1 MVDFARER
9 PINVKRLAKTL
20 DVSKDTI
27 RKWREEGLE
36 TAKRGATV
44 LTTWEAVNRFFHS
57 PESIDADAELAEQ
70 MAIAAR
76 R

>member
-9 PINVKRLAKTL
+9 PVNVKRLAKTL

-27 RKWREEGLE
+27 RKWRASGLE
-36 TAKRGATV
+36 TRTLGKTV
-44 LTTWEAVNRFFHS
+44 ITTWEAFDRFANGGQLGAAAEVA
-57 PESIDADAELAEQ
+57 ESLA
-70 MAIAAR
+70 AIAR

>member
-9 PINVKRLAKTL
+9 PVNVKRLAKTL

-27 RKWREEGLE
+27 RKWRSEGLE
-36 TAKRGATV
+36 VVMRGKTGV
-44 LTTWEAVNRFFHS
+44 TTWEAFNRFMHGGDDVS
-57 PESIDADAELAEQ
+57 ADAELATE
-70 MAIAAR
+70 MAAAQR